1 MKRKHE
7 SCELT
12 GTEAKLSRITT
23 SETERPLLETIEDD
37 ASQINIKNLPPEL
50 LLEIFSWLGV
60 RDLYEHVPLVCK
72 KFDILA
78 RHPSLWMELSFR
90 EKSVPT
96 SLACKLLHRSPL
108 LRRLILKDRLDSDAI
123 LRQVYKSNRRIETIK
138 MVSCRGSMNKYEVNG
153 KILKRILEVCPK
165 LFNLELVDTVVKTS
179 EFYRLLGQL
188 DGRLKTFKIEDA
200 TENGVRCYLETR
212 TQLLLEQKGLLNGE
226 FKDVEE
232 MIDMLEKCPKIY
244 NWNFIFTD

>member
-7 SCELT
+7 ICEST

-23 SETERPLLETIEDD
+23 SETERAVVETIEDD
-37 ASQINIKNLPPEL
+37 GSQINITDLPPEL

-60 RDLYEHVPLVCK
+60 RDLYENVPPVCK

-90 EKSVPT
+90 KESIPT

-123 LRQVYKSNRRIETIK
+123 LRQVYKSNRHIETIK
-138 MVSCRGSMNKYEVNG
+138 MVSCRGSMRKYEVNG

-165 LFNLELVDTVVKTS
+165 LFNLELMNTLVKTS
-179 EFYRLLGQL
+179 EFYRLLGHL
-188 DGRLKTFKIEDA
+188 DGRLKTFRIDKA
-200 TENGVRCYLETR
+200 TEKGVRCYLETR

-226 FKDVEE
+226 FKDVED
-232 MIDMLEKCPKIY
+232 MIDMLEKCPKVY
-244 NWNFIFTD
+244 NWNFVFTD